1 MRLSVAARALGCE
14 HSGAD
19 VEFDRVTTDTRQ
31 MQGGEL
37 FVALVGPNFDGHDF
51 IEQAQVNG
59 AVAVLVS
66 WRCTMPLPAL
76 VVDDTTRALGQ
87 LAAYWRTQHD
97 SPVIAI
103 TGSNGKTT
111 VKQMLGS
118 ILSRIGDG
126 LVTQANLNNHI
137 GVPLTLLRMRP
148 ADQFAVIELGMNHAG
163 EIAYLTRLVKPKIA
177 LINNA
182 ANAHL
187 EGLGSVENVARAKA
201 EIFQGLPSDG
211 VAIINADDAFASY
224 WCELASPV
232 RCVTF
237 GLDNPADVGAQ
248 IKENGLVNTVT
259 MQTPIGEVDVRLT
272 IPGRHN
278 VMNALAATAAALEA
292 GATLEQIKAGLETM
306 APVRGRLQSRQGV
319 NGATV
324 FDDTYNA
331 NPDSLY
337 AAIRVLA
344 GCIGRKIL
352 VLGDMAELG
361 TGAEAMHSDA
371 GHAARDAGIHGLFVI
386 GELARN
392 TVDAFGANGMCF
404 DDYDALIDA
413 LRDAMDADTT
423 LLVKGSRRMH
433 METVTDAICRE
444 HLPGQTGTDT
454 THEEA
459 RN

>member
-1 MRLSVAARALGCE
+1 MHLSIAAHALGCK
-14 HSGAD
+14 HCGAD
-19 VEFDRVTTDTRQ
+19 TEFERVVTDTRQ

-37 FVALVGPNFDGHDF
+37 FVALRGPNFDGHDF
-51 IEQAQVNG
+51 IEQAVERG
-59 AVAVLVS
+59 AVALLVS
-66 WRCTMPLPAL
+66 RRGVVPLPAL

-87 LAAYWRTQHD
+87 LGAYWRAQHD
-97 SPVIAI
+97 IPVIAI

-118 ILSRIGDG
+118 ILGQTGDG
-126 LVTQANLNNHI
+126 LITEGNLNNHI
-137 GVPLTLLRMRP
+137 GVPLTLLRMG
-148 ADQFAVIELGMNHAG
+148 ASDQFAVIELGMNHAG

-201 EIFQGLPSDG
+201 EIFQGLPCDG
-211 VAIINADDAFASY
+211 IAIINADDSFASY
-224 WCELASPV
+224 WRELASPV

-237 GLDNPADVGAQ
+237 GLDKPADVSAT
-248 IKENGLVNTVT
+248 IKENGLVNAIRLH
-259 MQTPIGEVDVRLT
+259 TPTGETDVRLP

-278 VMNALAATAAALEA
+278 VMNALAATTTALQT
-292 GATLEQIKAGLETM
+292 GASLEQIKVGLENM
-306 APVRGRLQSRQGV
+306 APVRGRLQKRQGI

-337 AAIRVLA
+337 AAMRVLT
-344 GCIGRKIL
+344 GCHGEKIL

-361 TGAEAMHSDA
+361 TGAEAMHSEA
-371 GHAARDAGIHGLFVI
+371 GQAARDAGVHRLFGI
-386 GELARN
+386 GKLTQNAIA
-392 TVDAFGANGMCF
+392 AFGANGEHF
-404 DDYDALIDA
+404 GDYDALIDA
-413 LRDAMDADTT
+413 LREVMDAQTT

-433 METVTDAICRE
+433 METVTDAICHE
-444 HLPGQTGTDT
+444 QVGGDLTTDRFR
-454 THEEA
+454 EEA
-459 RN
+459 HH